1 MADRLTRFVGGAT
14 GRWRVL
20 RTRVVTGAGLAPVAR
35 LAMVD
40 PGAALPAEPADW
52 VLRGVP
58 SYERYVT
65 RPERELLTAR
75 LGRLDRPQATCA
87 ALIPI
92 AKSATW
98 WDLTQDE
105 RRAVFE
111 TRSGHIRTG
120 AQYVPA
126 VARQLYHCRDL
137 GEPFDFLTWFEYAPG
152 DEGAFDELVG
162 RLRESEEWRF
172 VEREI
177 DMRLERSDG

>member
-1 MADRLTRFVGGAT
+1 MADHLTRFLGGTT
-14 GRWRVL
+14 GQWRVL
-20 RTRVVTGAGLAPVAR
+20 RTRVVTGAGLAPVVR
-35 LAMVD
+35 LAIVD
-40 PGAALPAEPADW
+40 PGNALPVEAADW
-52 VLRGVP
+52 VLRGVA

-65 RPERELLTAR
+65 RPERQLLTAR
-75 LGRLDRPQATCA
+75 QERLGRPHATRA

-105 RRAVFE
+105 RRAVLE

-120 AQYVPA
+120 ARYLPA

-137 GEPFDFLTWFEYAPG
+137 GEPFDFLTWFEYAPR

-162 RLRESEEWRF
+162 LLRDSEEWQF